1 MPSRQENIVV
11 RKVPLTTYPSSGKNC
26 VYPEHNLYLELIEN
40 KEKVIPSI
48 VNSTYDPNKLTDGP
62 MTNARMKANI
72 GEDILY
78 MDVDQIRQSQK
89 QTPSAPIDKLEELDD
104 FSELDDLPELENVKA
119 IESNLEIDV
128 NDIYDDG
135 GAGDDDD
142 EDGGAGADD
151 DDEDDRKADDI
162 YDDEGADDDD
172 DIMKELGGDDD
183 IYEDDG
189 GDAGSDDVF
198 DDEYNYNSRN
208 SPPPTPVKKP
218 RNSSR
223 SFRKRPRVDPPN
235 RQPQPTARENAP
247 SMEDIKNNTNLG
259 NERKFFRDT
268 NYSTQ
273 DEIDEENKKRD
284 ILFRFD
290 ILKRSYK
297 NVNIPDFNMYS
308 DIKTMEN
315 TYQMTVRQ
323 VRLDSQVSN
332 YKTYIM
338 AFFMIVE
345 FVLGRFMKFD
355 MEGYSQFQ
363 MASMNSYEKLL
374 FELGE
379 KSIEKMKTQ
388 MAVEFRLIGL
398 FVVQTVIF
406 LIAKKLMKS
415 TGGDIIGSLSNVLSG
430 GGGGT
435 SESSKPKDGTGS
447 MDGLMGGIA
456 SMLSGGG
463 GGGGGG
469 GGIGGL
475 AGMMSGLSG
484 MMGGGGGGGGGGLAS
499 MMAGM
504 AGPKGGGGGGGGGRK
519 MRTPDVSDILGT
531 HTKTD

>member
-1 MPSRQENIVV
+1 MPSRQENIIV
-11 RKVPLTTYPSSGKNC
+11 RKVPLTSYPSSGNNC

-40 KEKVIPSI
+40 KEKVVPSI

-78 MDVDQIRQSQK
+78 MDVDQIRKSQK
-89 QTPSAPIDKLEELDD
+89 QTESAPIDKVEDLSD
-104 FSELDDLPELENVKA
+104 FSDLDNLPELENVKV
-119 IESNLEIDV
+119 IENNLEIDV
-128 NDIYDDG
+128 NDIYDD
-135 GAGDDDD
+135 DDVD
-142 EDGGAGADD
+142 DGGDVEGSDVD
-151 DDEDDRKADDI
+151 RDEV
-162 YDDEGADDDD
+162 GGFSDDD

-183 IYEDDG
+183 IYEDDKEVEG
-189 GDAGSDDVF
+189 GGGSEDGL
-198 DDEYNYNSRN
+198 DDEYKYNSRE
-208 SPPPTPVKKP
+208 SPPPPTPVKTHRKSP
-218 RNSSR
+218 RHP
-223 SFRKRPRVDPPN
+223 KRPRVSSPSHIQPPT
-235 RQPQPTARENAP
+235 TARENAP
-247 SMEDIKNNTNLG
+247 SMEDIKNKTNLG
-259 NERKFFRDT
+259 NGRKFFRDT

-290 ILKRSYK
+290 ILKKSYK

-315 TYQMTVRQ
+315 TYQMTLRQ

-345 FVLGRFMKFD
+345 FVLGKFMKFD

-415 TGGDIIGSLSNVLSG
+415 TGGDIIGSLSKVLGGNSG
-430 GGGGT
+430 GGGK
-435 SESSKPKDGTGS
+435 SESSPLNDGSGS

-456 SMLSGGG
+456 NMLSG

-484 MMGGGGGGGGGGLAS
+484 MMGGGGGGL
-499 MMAGM
+499 AGM
-504 AGPKGGGGGGGGGRK
+504 MGGGGGGGGPKGGGRK